1 MRSSWNSSRLL
12 SLLPSFN
19 PISCLRRVWLC
30 WECVPDPECGAGTCT
45 SHTLKSKEGEL
56 NIAPAT
62 GLSQA
67 GNYDRVAWTTG
78 SCISLFF
85 KYFLK
90 FISERRERNI
100 NDRRESLICCLLQ
113 APYLEW
119 SLQSSHIPLTGIK
132 PGPLQPPGG
141 QAMHSAKLAKA
152 SYTSLNS

>member
-12 SLLPSFN
+12 SLLPLFS

-45 SHTLKSKEGEL
+45 THTLKSKEGQL
-56 NIAPAT
+56 SIAPAT

-85 KYFLK
+85 KYFKK
-90 FISERRERNI
+90 FISERRET
-100 NDRRESLICCLLQ
+100 LITG
-113 APYLEW
+113 ENHW
-119 SLQSSHIPLTGIK
+119 S
-132 PGPLQPPGG
+132 
-141 QAMHSAKLAKA
+141 AA
-152 SYTSLNS
+152 SYRPPTWNGACNLVIYLWLESNLAPFSLLADRLCTQPNWLRLPILP